1 MKKFLILNMLI
12 FASIFAWEDE
22 VAILKKVLLKNKGG
36 SIASSSLVNKDPNL
50 YIAYNIDDGDIKTA
64 WCTDKGP
71 KGESLAFRGT
81 SSSVIQNYTDLK
93 KINYIYKTK
102 FVILNGY
109 GKSEETYYNNNR
121 IKKGT
126 LKIYEARIGDALSG
140 LFFEK
145 DPTFVIQ
152 KELNFKDE
160 PKLQIVDLSFE
171 LKDRPKEKQVDELG
185 LFYIFTIDE
194 VYKGKKYNDTCIS
207 KLKSYAIF
215 GSEDEDYFK
224 KMNGLK

>member
-1 MKKFLILNMLI
+1 MKKFIILNILI
-12 FASIFAWEDE
+12 FVSIFSWDDE
-22 VAILKKVLLKNKGG
+22 VAVIKKVLLKNKGA
-36 SIASSSLVNKDPNL
+36 SIASNYLQGKDLYSSN
-50 YIAYNIDDGDIKTA
+50 NIQDGDIKTA
-64 WCTDKGP
+64 WCFDKKP
-71 KGESLAFRGT
+71 KKELVVFKGMPSRQ
-81 SSSVIQNYTDLK
+81 IRDYRDLK
-93 KINYIYKTK
+93 KINYNYKAK
-102 FVILNGY
+102 LVIFNGY

-145 DPTFVIQ
+145 DPTFVTQ

-160 PKLQIVDLSFE
+160 PQLQIVDLNFE
-171 LKDRPKEKQVDELG
+171 LKDRPKEKQVDEIG

-194 VYKGKKYNDTCIS
+194 VYKGRKYNDTCIS
-207 KLKSYAIF
+207 ELDVYGVF
-215 GSEDEDYFK
+215 NEEDENYYK

>member
-1 MKKFLILNMLI
+1 MKKFLILNILI
-12 FASIFAWEDE
+12 FASVFAWEDE
-22 VAILKKVLLKNKGG
+22 VKIIKKMVSKKKN
-36 SIASSSLVNKDPNL
+36 IASSVLSNTNQKIYQADNTFDWDV
-50 YIAYNIDDGDIKTA
+50 KTA
-64 WCTDKGP
+64 WCTNKKP
-71 KGESLAFRGT
+71 EGESIV
-81 SSSVIQNYTDLK
+81 SSAIGSSKFGNYSNLK
-93 KINYIYKTK
+93 KVNYLYKAK
-102 FVILNGY
+102 LAIFNGY

-126 LKIYEARIGDALSG
+126 LKIYEARMGDALSG
-140 LFFEK
+140 SFFEK

-160 PKLQIVDLSFE
+160 PKLQTVDLSFE

-194 VYKGKKYNDTCIS
+194 VYNGRKYHDTCVSELGVYGAFNI
-207 KLKSYAIF
+207 
-215 GSEDEDYFK
+215 EDEDYFK

>member
-1 MKKFLILNMLI
+1 MRKFLILNILI
-12 FASIFAWEDE
+12 FVSVFAWENE
-22 VAILKKVLLKNKGG
+22 VAVLKKVLLKNKGA
-36 SIASSSLVNKDPNL
+36 SIASSYLQDKDL
-50 YIAYNIDDGDIKTA
+50 YSSKNVDDGDLKTA
-64 WCTDKGP
+64 WCTNKKP
-71 KGESLAFRGT
+71 KGEFVAFKGAA
-81 SSSVIQNYTDLK
+81 SEIIQSYTDLK
-93 KINYIYKTK
+93 KINYIYKAK
-102 FVILNGY
+102 LVIFNGY

-160 PKLQIVDLSFE
+160 PKLQIVDLNFE

-194 VYKGKKYNDTCIS
+194 VYNGKKYKDTCIS
-207 KLKSYAIF
+207 KLKAYAIF
-215 GSEDEDYFK
+215 GLEDEAYYK
-224 KMNGLK
+224 KMNGLQ

>member
-1 MKKFLILNMLI
+1 MRKFLILNILI
-12 FASIFAWEDE
+12 FASVFAWESE
-22 VAILKKVLLKNKGG
+22 VAVLKKVLLKNKGA
-36 SIASSSLVNKDPNL
+36 SIASSYLQGKDL
-50 YIAYNIDDGDIKTA
+50 YSSKNVQDGDIKTA
-64 WCTDKGP
+64 WCLDKGP
-71 KGESLAFRGT
+71 KGESVVFKGMPSRQIRVYA
-81 SSSVIQNYTDLK
+81 DLK
-93 KINYIYKTK
+93 KLNYIYKAK
-102 FVILNGY
+102 LVIFNGY

-121 IKKGT
+121 IKKAT

-160 PKLQIVDLSFE
+160 PKLQIVDLNFE

-194 VYKGKKYNDTCIS
+194 VYNGKKYKDTCIS
-207 KLKSYAIF
+207 ELDIYGVF
-215 GSEDEDYFK
+215 DNEDEAYYK
-224 KMNGLK
+224 KMSGLQ

>member
-1 MKKFLILNMLI
+1 MRKFLILNILM
-12 FASIFAWEDE
+12 FVSVFAWENE
-22 VAILKKVLLKNKGG
+22 VAVLKKVLLKNKGA
-36 SIASSSLVNKDPNL
+36 SIASSYLQGKDL
-50 YIAYNIDDGDIKTA
+50 YSSKNVQDGDIKTA
-64 WCTDKGP
+64 WCLDKGP
-71 KGESLAFRGT
+71 KGESVAFKGMPSRQ
-81 SSSVIQNYTDLK
+81 IRAYADLK
-93 KINYIYKTK
+93 KLNYIYKAK
-102 FVILNGY
+102 LVIFNGY

-160 PKLQIVDLSFE
+160 PKLQIVDLNFE

-194 VYKGKKYNDTCIS
+194 VYNGKKYKDTCIS
-207 KLKSYAIF
+207 ELDIYGVF
-215 GSEDEDYFK
+215 NDEDEAYYK
-224 KMNGLK
+224 KMSGLQ